1 MIIRIIDMLQ
11 MSYDHSCPRQMHTD
25 PKFNISSFFSIFC
38 PSGLFSERDL
48 VGTQLVR
55 RNDEMAC
62 LNEKLKLQNTRM
74 GCGEVHYNSRVKDI
88 QVLSREVGSMSG
100 GGLMVGLTLVELFLL
115 LFSLILKLKLFR
127 LWLLL
132 MWFLL

>member
-1 MIIRIIDMLQ
+1 MVQLLNFYFICEL
-11 MSYDHSCPRQMHTD
+11 HL
-25 PKFNISSFFSIFC
+25 
-38 PSGLFSERDL
+38 LFPADRERDL

-88 QVLSREVGSMSG
+88 QVLAREVTYSG
-100 GGLMVGLTLVELFLL
+100 GGRGRSSNNGSNRTND
-115 LFSLILKLKLFR
+115 IR
-127 LWLLL
+127 TTD
-132 MWFLL
+132 

>member
-1 MIIRIIDMLQ
+1 
-11 MSYDHSCPRQMHTD
+11 MSERAAEES
-25 PKFNISSFFSIFC
+25 ISSESSSFS
-38 PSGLFSERDL
+38 SNLRERDL

-88 QVLSREVGSMSG
+88 QVLSREVERIRARESF
-100 GGLMVGLTLVELFLL
+100 TLL
-115 LFSLILKLKLFR
+115 LLSLD
-127 LWLLL
+127 
-132 MWFLL
+132 